1 MVVCQPLSTN
11 TVDPNMKMPQMWAQV
26 NDAWGAERVYHVRE
40 ESQDITAG
48 GSRRYNRVLT

>member
-11 TVDPNMKMPQMWAQV
+11 TLDPNMKMPQMWAQV

-48 GSRRYNRVLT
+48 ESRRYNRVLT